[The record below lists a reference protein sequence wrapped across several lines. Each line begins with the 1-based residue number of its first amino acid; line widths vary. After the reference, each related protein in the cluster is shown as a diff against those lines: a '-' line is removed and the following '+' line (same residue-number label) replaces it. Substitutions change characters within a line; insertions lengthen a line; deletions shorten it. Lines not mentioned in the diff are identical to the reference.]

1 MKPGLCQREFKVRF
15 YFGAD
20 PKPQAGVKGRHLPSL
35 TEMIH

>member
-20 PKPQAGVKGRHLPSL
+20 PYTVLMGLSHGG
-35 TEMIH
+35 